1 VLSFLFLIPKAIE
14 SRLVAGP
21 NAIGFGWALGLAG
34 QLDPIA
40 LSLAAEPDPTALGRK
55 HKKYNALP

>member
-1 VLSFLFLIPKAIE
+1 LIPKAIE